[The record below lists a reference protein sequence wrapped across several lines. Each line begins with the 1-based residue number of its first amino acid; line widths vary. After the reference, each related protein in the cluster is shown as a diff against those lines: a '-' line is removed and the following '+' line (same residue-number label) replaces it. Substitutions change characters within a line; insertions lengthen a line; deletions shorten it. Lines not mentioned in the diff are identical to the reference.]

1 MIHLAGVKCA
11 SNILFVVVV
20 VMWSKFK
27 MKDPQKNY
35 ENMLIGFRQNKGM
48 LPPQYILKFDQ
59 ECGYSSSFHISRLN
73 LINKCE

>member
-48 LPPQYILKFDQ
+48 LPP
-59 ECGYSSSFHISRLN
+59 SIS
-73 LINKCE
+73 